1 MAASSFAP
9 ALARVLAHEGGYSN
23 HPADPG
29 GPTMRGI
36 TQKVYDA
43 FRRAA
48 GTPLRPVRGIAE
60 DELRAIYRRQYW
72 DAVRADD
79 LPPGLDYCVFDAA
92 VNSGPAQAAKW
103 LQRALGVTADGQV
116 GALTLDAARAAP
128 DLRRVIDDMCARRL
142 VMLRALKTWPV
153 FGIGWARRV
162 GDVRTIA
169 RSLAAGGPAAPV
181 ALADSEVS
189 GAGGGAKASPASIA
203 PLPKPEPGQAAAAG
217 GLLATACAEAAR
229 QIAPLAPTSPSLA
242 MIFTVLTLA
251 GLLVSC
257 AGLAWT
263 RRSARARDRRDQT
276 LDLGV
281 PGAAP

>member
-36 TQKVYDA
+36 TQRVYDA

-48 GTPLRPVRGIAE
+48 GKPSRPVRGIDD
-60 DELRAIYRRQYW
+60 DELHVIYRRQYW

-103 LQRALGVTADGQV
+103 LQRALGVAADGQV
-116 GALTLDAARAAP
+116 GALTLDAARTAP
-128 DLRRVIDDMCARRL
+128 DLRRVIDEMCDRRL
-142 VMLRALKTWPV
+142 AMLRALKTWPV
-153 FGIGWARRV
+153 FGTGWARRV
-162 GDVRTIA
+162 ADVRMAA
-169 RSLAAGGPAAPV
+169 RSLAAGGPVVPV
-181 ALADSEVS
+181 AM
-189 GAGGGAKASPASIA
+189 AGGGAETTAAKASLDSLR
-203 PLPKPEPGQAAAAG
+203 PLPRPEAGQAAAAG

-229 QIAPLAPTSPSLA
+229 QVAPLASGSSALA
-242 MIFTVLTLA
+242 AVFTALTVA
-251 GLLVSC
+251 GLLATC
-257 AGLAWT
+257 AGLALAWY
-263 RRSARARDRRDQT
+263 RSRARGQQERA
-276 LDLGV
+276 LDLGA

>member
-48 GTPLRPVRGIAE
+48 GKPSRPVRGIEE
-60 DELRAIYRRQYW
+60 DELRVIYQRQYW

-103 LQRALGVTADGQV
+103 LQRALGVAADGQV

-128 DLRRVIDDMCARRL
+128 DLRRVIDDICERRL

-153 FGIGWARRV
+153 FGTGWARRV
-162 GDVRTIA
+162 GDVRAAA
-169 RSLAAGGPAAPV
+169 RSLAAGGPVVPV
-181 ALADSEVS
+181 ALS
-189 GAGGGAKASPASIA
+189 GSDRAGEGGGAKASPVSIA
-203 PLPKPEPGQAAAAG
+203 PVPKSAPGQAAAAG

-229 QIAPLAPTSPSLA
+229 QIAPLASASPSLA
-242 MIFTVLTLA
+242 VVFTVLTLA
-251 GLLVSC
+251 GLMVTC
-257 AGLAWT
+257 AGLAWSW
-263 RRSARARDRRDQT
+263 RSARARDRRDQT

-281 PGAAP
+281 PGATP